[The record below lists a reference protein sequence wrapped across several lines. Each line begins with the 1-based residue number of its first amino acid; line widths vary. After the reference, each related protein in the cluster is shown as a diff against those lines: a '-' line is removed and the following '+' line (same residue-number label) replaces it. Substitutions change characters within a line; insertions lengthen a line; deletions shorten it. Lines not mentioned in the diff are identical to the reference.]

1 MKMLKHP
8 TKNLLK
14 QFRHELRDSRLAADC
29 LASAEHERFKLQLK
43 RAVDSV
49 TAPQYLIDAIKAS
62 IRS

>member
-1 MKMLKHP
+1 MKMLKYP

-14 QFRHELRDSRLAADC
+14 QFRHELRDSRLANT
-29 LASAEHERFKLQLK
+29 EHERFKAQLK

-49 TAPQYLIDAIKAS
+49 DAPQYLIDAIKTS